1 MRLFAFGSNGSGQLG
16 IGHEEDVPTPTQCLF
31 AQTETSQGP
40 QMTTIQSTS
49 LADESGVTRIAAGG
63 NHTLLLTTSGSIY
76 AAGCNADGRCGPH
89 RGTKPPK
96 EHESNDNRNILR
108 FRRMVIS
115 DAASDT
121 EVSKFKHVSATW
133 EGTIAV
139 ASVPRSSNDVDH
151 GDTPDT
157 EDRVFVFG
165 SSPKGELG
173 LGRNTTA
180 PVPGTCI
187 PSFPPTDLRVT
198 ALASGMAH
206 SAAVLSNGHVYG
218 WGAARKGQLGR
229 DNRDAKIAYSPV
241 RIRVPFFAE
250 AVACGREFTVV
261 SGRGRFVVLGDRGN
275 RWGILNIPESLSL
288 RVGDDGD
295 LGGYGD
301 PLQDDWQEDCGGC
314 GGTIPNSY
322 TAIAASWHGVY
333 VHAASGLGRMEPSVS
348 NETLRTGPRSDAQA
362 DSDSDFAGGSIVAW
376 GRNDRGQLPPP
387 DLPTPA
393 KLAVGSEHALA
404 LLQDGRVAAFGWGE
418 HGNCGPDT
426 DSQGNVSGTYN
437 VISLPEAVGA
447 DEKVVGVG
455 AGCATSWMIVTGLNL
470 GS

>member
-49 LADESGVTRIAAGG
+49 LADESGVTTIAAGG

-76 AAGCNADGRCGPH
+76 AAGCNADGRCGLH
-89 RGTKPPK
+89 RATKTPK
-96 EHESNDNRNILR
+96 EHGSDDNRNILR
-108 FRRMVIS
+108 FRRMIIS

-121 EVSKFKHVSATW
+121 EVSNFKHVSATW

-139 ASVPRSSNDVDH
+139 ASVPRSSNNVDH
-151 GDTPDT
+151 GDTPDM

-173 LGRNTTA
+173 LRSEYH
-180 PVPGTCI
+180 C
-187 PSFPPTDLRVT
+187 PP
-198 ALASGMAH
+198 LASGMAH

-241 RIRVPFFAE
+241 RILVPFFAE

-288 RVGDDGD
+288 RAGDDGD

-301 PLQDDWQEDCGGC
+301 HLQDDGQEDYGGC
-314 GGTIPNSY
+314 RGTIPNGS

-333 VHAASGLGRMEPSVS
+333 VHAVSGLGGVQPSIS
-348 NETLRTGPRSDAQA
+348 NEMLRTGPRSDAQA

-455 AGCATSWMIVTGLNL
+455 AGCATSWMIVTGVNL

>member
-1 MRLFAFGSNGSGQLG
+1 
-16 IGHEEDVPTPTQCLF
+16 
-31 AQTETSQGP
+31 
-40 QMTTIQSTS
+40 MTTIQSTS
-49 LADESGVTRIAAGG
+49 LADESGVTTIAAGG

-76 AAGCNADGRCGPH
+76 AAGCNADGRCGLH
-89 RGTKPPK
+89 RATKTPK
-96 EHESNDNRNILR
+96 EHGSDDNRNILR
-108 FRRMVIS
+108 FRRMIIS

-121 EVSKFKHVSATW
+121 EVSNFKHVSATW

-139 ASVPRSSNDVDH
+139 ASVPRSSNNVDH
-151 GDTPDT
+151 GDTPDM

-173 LGRNTTA
+173 LGQNTTA

-241 RIRVPFFAE
+241 RILVPFFAE

-288 RVGDDGD
+288 RAGDDGD

-301 PLQDDWQEDCGGC
+301 HLQDDGQEDYGGC
-314 GGTIPNSY
+314 RGTIPNGS

-333 VHAASGLGRMEPSVS
+333 VHAVSGLGGVQPSIS
-348 NETLRTGPRSDAQA
+348 NEMLRTGPRSDAQA

-455 AGCATSWMIVTGLNL
+455 AGCATSWMIVTGVNL

>member
-16 IGHEEDVPTPTQCLF
+16 IGHEEDVSTPTQCLF
-31 AQTETSQGP
+31 EQAEISQGS
-40 QMTTIQSTS
+40 QIATIQDTGF
-49 LADESGVTRIAAGG
+49 ADESEITTVAAGG

-89 RGTKPPK
+89 RATKSPK
-96 EHESNDNRNILR
+96 EHESGKNGNILH
-108 FRRMVIS
+108 FRRMIIS

-133 EGTIAV
+133 EGTVAV
-139 ASVPRSSNDVDH
+139 ASVPRSSNNVDH

-157 EDRVFVFG
+157 EDRIFVFG

-173 LGRNTTA
+173 LGQNTPA

-187 PSFPPTDLRVT
+187 PSFPPTDSRIT

-229 DNRDAKIAYSPV
+229 ENQDAKIAYSPV
-241 RIRVPFFAE
+241 RVRVPFFAE

-288 RVGDDGD
+288 HAGDDED
-295 LGGYGD
+295 LGESGD
-301 PLQDDWQEDCGGC
+301 HLQHDRQEDCGGC
-314 GGTIPNSY
+314 RGTILYGY
-322 TAIAASWHGVY
+322 TGIASSWHGVY
-333 VHAASGLGRMEPSVS
+333 VHAAPGLGRVERSIS
-348 NETLRTGPRSDAQA
+348 NEALSTGSRSGAQTTP
-362 DSDSDFAGGSIVAW
+362 DSDFVGGSIVAW

-387 DLPTPA
+387 DLPIPA

-404 LLQDGRVAAFGWGE
+404 LLGDGRVAAFGWGE

-437 VISLPEAVGA
+437 VVSLPETVGA
-447 DEKVVGVG
+447 DGRVVGVG
-455 AGCATSWMIVTGLNL
+455 AGCATSWMIVT
-470 GS
+470 

>member
-1 MRLFAFGSNGSGQLG
+1 
-16 IGHEEDVPTPTQCLF
+16 
-31 AQTETSQGP
+31 
-40 QMTTIQSTS
+40 MTTIQNTN
-49 LADESGVTRIAAGG
+49 LADESEIITIAAGG

-89 RGTKPPK
+89 RTTKNPK
-96 EHESNDNRNILR
+96 EHESDKNGNILR
-108 FRRMVIS
+108 FRRMIIS

-121 EVSKFKHVSATW
+121 EILKFKHVSATW

-139 ASVPRSSNDVDH
+139 ASVPRSSNNVDH
-151 GDTPDT
+151 GDTPNT

-173 LGRNTTA
+173 LGQNTTA

-187 PSFPPTDLRVT
+187 SSFPPTDLRIT

-206 SAAVLSNGHVYG
+206 SAAVLSNGDVYG

-229 DNRDAKIAYSPV
+229 ENRDDKIAYSPV
-241 RIRVPFFAE
+241 WIRVPFFAE

-288 RVGDDGD
+288 RAGDDGD
-295 LGGYGD
+295 LGGYGEH
-301 PLQDDWQEDCGGC
+301 LQDDGQEDCGGC
-314 GGTIPNSY
+314 RGTIPYGY
-322 TAIAASWHGVY
+322 TGIAASWHGVY
-333 VHAASGLGRMEPSVS
+333 VHAAPGLGRVEPSTS
-348 NETLRTGPRSDAQA
+348 NEALSTASRSDAQTNP
-362 DSDSDFAGGSIVAW
+362 DSGFVGGSIVAW

-437 VISLPEAVGA
+437 VASLPEAVGA
-447 DEKVVGVG
+447 DGKVVGVG
-455 AGCATSWMIVTGLNL
+455 AGCATSWMIVT
-470 GS
+470 